1 MHRAAPL
8 LGYAAQTMGARVL
21 AFRALAALIGASAGV
36 GLFAPR
42 DAAAG
47 VEAFRSQ
54 HFLPSSNGRA
64 SIAYDAVAGKLSHF
78 YEHPYRFPSAGVESR
93 NFAYDAYPGVRV
105 GGTGTAGTWLSA
117 VTPALV
123 EYVHGT
129 GIVHVKRS
137 VAGLD
142 LDEYHFTPIGLA
154 EQAAFML
161 LKVTRTSGSGTVDS
175 YALYNFHLGSG
186 GPTPGADAEQASY
199 SASRDA
205 FYEYGPAGLTIAY
218 GSIGA
223 SSRHASTPSGPF
235 AALNA
240 GQDLANNAGTSS
252 ATSDVAV
259 GFQSA
264 LGDLAVGASAWSGW
278 FVTTGLDSDAQPVV
292 DRVRSFIGA
301 RSAET
306 LFTDELAAWQSW
318 RTPAPSGAAP
328 LEAAA
333 FDQAQAVLRMAQVRA
348 SGKPDGQILASI
360 APGQWNIAWVRDMAY
375 ATVALA
381 RLGHVEEAKR
391 AIRFQL
397 AASASKYQDYVGKPY
412 AISVVR
418 YFGNGDE
425 ESDTDANGP
434 NIEFDGFG
442 LFLWAL
448 AETAQAAKDPSF
460 VAEVLPRSE
469 TEVGDVLVSLQETA
483 TGLVSKDSSI
493 WEVHWNGKEEH
504 FAYTSLTAAKGLCA
518 LASLVE
524 SSGGDASLAK
534 TYRDAGKRARD
545 AVLAYMRAPSGAI
558 AQSAEALARGKDFLD
573 AAAVEAVN
581 LGLVHAH
588 GKTATATLDAMRAA
602 LVPPSGRGFFR
613 NQKGGWYDSQEWI
626 FVDLRTA
633 HAMDAAGSADA
644 APLLAWNVAQASE
657 NFGLFAELHDRVTA
671 DYRGEVPM
679 VGFGAG
685 AFALTLLD
693 RGKAID
699 PACGDFPDAPPDA
712 ETDGGVPDASTTTP
726 PDAKGGSDADAGIA
740 TNTDAPASSGC
751 GCALPG
757 RAASARA
764 GLFAVGALG
773 ALAAIARRNKRRRP

>member
-1 MHRAAPL
+1 
-8 LGYAAQTMGARVL
+8 MGARIV
-21 AFRALAALIGASAGV
+21 ALRVVVAAAAAGV
-36 GLFAPR
+36 GVFVPTTAV
-42 DAAAG
+42 AG

-54 HFLPSSNGRA
+54 RFLPSSNGRA
-64 SIAYDAVAGKLSHF
+64 SIAYDSVAGKLTHF

-105 GGTGTAGTWLSA
+105 GGAGTAGTWLTT
-117 VTPALV
+117 VTPSLV
-123 EYVHGT
+123 EYVRGT
-129 GIVHVKRS
+129 GVVHVKRS
-137 VAGLD
+137 AAGLD
-142 LDEYHFTPIGLA
+142 LDEYHFAPIGLA
-154 EQAAFML
+154 EQAAFMI
-161 LKVTRTSGSGTVDS
+161 LKVTRTSGSGAVDS

-186 GPTPGADAEQASY
+186 SPAPGADGEQSSY

-259 GFQSA
+259 GFQSS

-278 FVTTGLDSDAQPVV
+278 YVTTGLDSDAQPVV
-292 DRVRSFIGA
+292 DRVRTFIGA

-306 LFTDELAAWQSW
+306 VLNDEIAAWQSW
-318 RTPAPSGAAP
+318 RAPAPAGAST

-348 SGKPDGQILASI
+348 TGKPDGQILASL

-397 AASASKYQDYVGKPY
+397 AATAGHYQDYVGKPY

-425 ESDTDANGP
+425 ESDSNADGP
-434 NIEFDGFG
+434 NVEFDGFG

-460 VAEVLPRSE
+460 VTEVLPRSE
-469 TEVGDVLVSLQETA
+469 TEVGDVLVSLQEAT
-483 TGLVSKDSSI
+483 TGLIAKDSSI

-504 FAYTSLTAAKGLCA
+504 FAYTSITAAKGLCA

-524 SSGGDASLAK
+524 SSGGDATLAK
-534 TYRDAGKRARD
+534 TYRAAGKRARD
-545 AVLAYMRAPSGAI
+545 AIVSYMRAPSGAI

-573 AAAVEAVN
+573 AAAVEAMN
-581 LGLVHAH
+581 LGLVHPQ
-588 GKTATATLDAMRAA
+588 GKTAKATLDAMRAA

-633 HAMDAAGSADA
+633 HAMDAAGASDA

-685 AFALTLLD
+685 AYTLTLLD

-699 PACGDFPDAPPDA
+699 PACGDFPDAPTEP
-712 ETDGGVPDASTTTP
+712 TNDGGVPDGGGTAVP
-726 PDAKGGSDADAGIA
+726 PDASSPNGADPGGNGAAVPGDD
-740 TNTDAPASSGC
+740 SGC

-757 RAASARA
+757 HAASTRA
-764 GLFAVGALG
+764 GGVAVV
-773 ALAAIARRNKRRRP
+773 ALAALARIARRRRGRRES